1 MRIFS
6 FVLVIEF
13 IIIIKHENDENIEVI
28 IMQNKTS
35 RKNDLEV
42 PENRQ
47 RKIIDLTSYTSTEK
61 WILFES
67 ITHVHINRLGTTPLL
82 CLSFV
87 LMSVDFVEVF
97 LKTCSKVMLKLF
109 YKGNYYVVPPAIFII
124 KCLQLKIFK
133 CF

>member
-13 IIIIKHENDENIEVI
+13 IIIIKYEHDENIEVI

-47 RKIIDLTSYTSTEK
+47 RKIIDLTSYTATEK
-61 WILFES
+61 LKLFES
-67 ITHVHINRLGTTPLL
+67 ITHVHRNRLGTTPLL
-82 CLSFV
+82 YLSFI
-87 LMSVDFVEVF
+87 SADFVEVL
-97 LKTCSKVMLKLF
+97 LKSI
-109 YKGNYYVVPPAIFII
+109 A
-124 KCLQLKIFK
+124 
-133 CF
+133 

>member
-61 WILFES
+61 
-67 ITHVHINRLGTTPLL
+67 
-82 CLSFV
+82 
-87 LMSVDFVEVF
+87 
-97 LKTCSKVMLKLF
+97 
-109 YKGNYYVVPPAIFII
+109 
-124 KCLQLKIFK
+124 
-133 CF
+133 